1 MRNSEGGFAGL
12 DVDVA
17 TYVAQRLGTGA
28 RDITF
33 VEARP
38 ADRETL
44 LEQNK
49 VDLVLEQQPSYREW
63 VDALLKGDTRRG
75 QVTSA
80 CGRWCP
86 MQLAAV
92 RGGQPGQVRLPD
104 PASARRLGQSVGSCV
119 WAFWTAGS

>member
-80 CGRWCP
+80 LRSMVSDGSWQRFVADNLGRSGYQIP
-86 MQLAAV
+86 P
-92 RGGQPGQVRLPD
+92 RPD
-104 PASARRLGQSVGSCV
+104 VSDSP
-119 WAFWTAGS
+119 